1 MQATVPRDRPA
12 VLSPAVLLMALLALA
27 PLGCARHADFVDLRD
42 DLHTATKAQ
51 EQDRKKQEELQN
63 RLKSLEAKL
72 EGKPVAKAASSETTG
87 KDIEGLRRRLAQLED
102 RVKELGGWLARLS
115 ETRPP
120 EPAPSETVPGEPSR
134 QSKPAKL
141 APTLSLPETGPMISG
156 TPAITPTSAF
166 NLAYNDYIDGRYTL
180 AVEGFQRF
188 LQDFPATSKTADA
201 HYFLGESYYSTK
213 EFGRATE
220 AFERVAADFPKSE
233 KVPPALF
240 KLGVISTE
248 TGDVLKARGF
258 LKRVVEEFPA
268 SPEAKLAKSKLAE
281 LR

>member
-1 MQATVPRDRPA
+1 MRAIVPRDHLA
-12 VLSPAVLLMALLALA
+12 VLPQTILLLMALIF
-27 PLGCARHADFVDLRD
+27 LGCARHADFVDLRD
-42 DLHTATKAQ
+42 DLRTAAKAQ
-51 EQDRKKQEELQN
+51 EQDRKKQEELQS

-72 EGKPVAKAASSETTG
+72 ESKPAAKTASSETTA
-87 KDIEGLRRRLAQLED
+87 KEIEGLRRRLTQLED

-115 ETRPP
+115 EARPP
-120 EPAPSETVPGEPSR
+120 EPTPSETVPGESSR

-141 APTLSLPETGPMISG
+141 SPIPPLPETGPMIPG

-166 NLAYNDYIDGRYTL
+166 NLAYNDYIDGRYAL

-213 EFGRATE
+213 DLGHAAE